1 VRKIFQNY
9 KYAFLFVVLVVSFA
23 TSRGVFSQ
31 HKGHDMQ
38 GMNMPGM
45 NMSKASPK
53 KGPASTRR
61 TRNSPKTQK
70 KRGRL
75 GKKHQLGNMPGM
87 TMKMPGMN
95 MSGMHRPKHT
105 RGKKRAVAKTSP
117 AKNTQMGNMPGMNMP
132 KTESSPS
139 KKTPG
144 TPETQSSPQQM
155 PMNMS
160 GMQMPTTSPSP
171 SASPTTMDMNMPG
184 MQMPAASPSP
194 AASPQQEMDMN
205 MSMPRASPSPA
216 GGHQHGKE
224 PTAMGNMNMGTPDKT
239 QPAGDSMKGM
249 DMAGTGAMNMGPLL
263 VMKGSDMGIRVG
275 ASDRNLMSMGA
286 MGSGTTWQ
294 PSSGAMHMLYKQSG
308 GWLLMFHYNAVV
320 GVNSEG
326 GPRGVTKFESSN
338 WFMPM
343 AYHKLG
349 RGTLQLRGMFSFE
362 PFTFPRGG
370 SPLLF
375 QTGETYKG
383 QPLVDKQHPH
393 DLFME
398 LSAQYTH
405 PLGEHG
411 TWFTYFGYPGE
422 PALGPVAFMHRAS
435 ASENPSATLGHHL
448 EDSTHI
454 SFGVLT
460 TGFTYRWLK
469 LEGSIFNGR
478 EPDEKRYNFD
488 AHKWNS
494 RSARISIMP
503 SPNWTMQVSYG
514 FLRSPEA
521 SEPTTD
527 IRRATASVQ
536 YNRPINRGNWAT
548 AFIWGRNHT
557 SSPGET
563 HNLNGYTFEST
574 VNFLDKNY
582 LYTRVELVDKNELL
596 RAVDRARL
604 GITDDHPSFR
614 IGAYTFGG
622 ARDIFTSEDLTIALG
637 SDLTFYSKP
646 ALLDPIYGANPVSWK
661 LFLRFRPGKMDM
673 SMQGMHGNK
682 TGSSHD

>member
-1 VRKIFQNY
+1 MSKLVQNY
-9 KYAFLFVVLVVSFA
+9 KQIFLSAALVMSFSLSQA
-23 TSRGVFSQ
+23 VFSQ
-31 HKGHDMQ
+31 HEGHDMS
-38 GMNMPGM
+38 GM

-53 KGPASTRR
+53 KRTALTKHTTKKRR
-61 TRNSPKTQK
+61 VQK
-70 KRGRL
+70 KRR
-75 GKKHQLGNMPGM
+75 
-87 TMKMPGMN
+87 
-95 MSGMHRPKHT
+95 RA
-105 RGKKRAVAKTSP
+105 RGKHP
-117 AKNTQMGNMPGMNMP
+117 MGDMSMPGMNMP
-132 KTESSPS
+132 AAPHAAPS
-139 KKTPG
+139 TTPHTHRPG
-144 TPETQSSPQQM
+144 
-155 PMNMS
+155 MNM
-160 GMQMPTTSPSP
+160 PAA
-171 SASPTTMDMNMPG
+171 SASPAAAPEKMDMNMPMPTPSASPAPHTHMPG
-184 MQMPAASPSP
+184 MKMPAASVSP
-194 AASPQQEMDMN
+194 AASPEKMEMN
-205 MSMPRASPSPA
+205 MPMPPASPSPEA
-216 GGHQHGKE
+216 THTHGNE
-224 PTAMGNMNMGTPDKT
+224 PAAMGNMNMGTPGKT
-239 QPAGDSMKGM
+239 EPAKDSMKGM
-249 DMAGTGAMNMGPLL
+249 DMSSSGSTETGNMGPLL
-263 VMKGSDMGIRVG
+263 VMNGNDMGIRVG
-275 ASDRNLMSMGA
+275 SSEKNLVSMGA

-294 PSSGAMHMLYKQSG
+294 PSSGPMHMLYKQSG
-308 GWLLMFHYNAVV
+308 DWLLMFHYNIVA
-320 GVNSEG
+320 GMNRQG
-326 GPRGVTKFESSN
+326 GPRGVTKAESSN

-349 RGTLQLRGMFSFE
+349 KGTVQLRGMFSFE
-362 PFTFPRGG
+362 PFTFPPGG

-383 QPLVDKQHPH
+383 QPLIDKQHPH

-405 PLGEHG
+405 SLGERG

-435 ASENPSATLGHHL
+435 ASENPSATLAHHL
-448 EDSTHI
+448 QDSTHI

-469 LEGSIFNGR
+469 LEGSVFNGR
-478 EPDEKRYNFD
+478 EPDENRYNFD

-494 RSARISIMP
+494 RSARLSVMP
-503 SPNWTMQVSYG
+503 NSNWTLQVSYG

-536 YNRPINRGNWAT
+536 YNRPLARGNWAS

-574 VNFLDKNY
+574 ANFLDKNY
-582 LYTRVELVDKNELL
+582 LYTRLELVDKNELL
-596 RAVDRARL
+596 RAVDRVRL

-622 ARDIFTSEDLTIALG
+622 ARDIYASEKLTMAVG

-646 ALLDPIYGANPVSWK
+646 AVLDQIYGNNPVSWK

-673 SMQGMHGNK
+673 SMHGMHGGMNMPTNPPAK
-682 TGSSHD
+682 P